1 MKILNSTLFVF
12 LIFANCTI
20 DRGLEPIRSHVQ
32 GTISYS
38 GEWPAEPAEIRLV
51 AANQFP
57 PSGLEDLIIGE
68 NLPLNLDSQEYA
80 FYLKPGTY
88 KVVGVA
94 WREKGSVWDILS
106 ICGLHFSGTDSLAPG
121 EIVISHDRDE
131 VTDIN
136 IHVNRSNAHR
146 ITDTK
151 IVGNITF
158 EGAWPDSVLEVRVI
172 ATTKFSLFPTVLPTL
187 LDISF
192 SDKIEVGTDSTQYKI
207 NTFPGTFVATGVLVF
222 KQDQSL
228 SLQDIL
234 YSGSIGGLNLD
245 PYEVEIN
252 TIADGPDFNIK
263 FPE

>member
-1 MKILNSTLFVF
+1 MKILKFVIFTLV
-12 LIFANCTI
+12 IFANCSI
-20 DRGLEPIRSHVQ
+20 DRGLEPIRSNVQ
-32 GTISYS
+32 GVLTYS

-51 AANQFP
+51 AAKQFP

-68 NLPLNLDSQEYA
+68 NLLLDIDSQEYA

-88 KVVGVA
+88 NVVGVA
-94 WREKGSVWDILS
+94 WREKDSVWDILS
-106 ICGLHFSGTDSLAPG
+106 ICGLYFSGTDSLAPG
-121 EIVISHDRDE
+121 EIVISDDSDE
-131 VTDIN
+131 VKDIN

-172 ATTKFSLFPTVLPTL
+172 ATTKFSLFPVTLPTL

-192 SDKIEVGTDSTQYKI
+192 SDKIEVGTDSTHYKI

-222 KQDQSL
+222 KQNQSL
-228 SLQDIL
+228 SIDDIF
-234 YSGSIGGLNLD
+234 YSGTIGGLNLD
-245 PYEVEIN
+245 PYTVEMN
-252 TIADGPDFNIK
+252 SIADGPDFNIK

>member
-1 MKILNSTLFVF
+1 MKTTNLIILIS
-12 LIFANCTI
+12 LIFVSCNI
-20 DRGLEPIRSHVQ
+20 DRGLEPIRSRVQ
-32 GTISYS
+32 GTITYS

-51 AANQFP
+51 AATQFP
-57 PSGLEDLIIGE
+57 PSGLEDLIIGD
-68 NLPLNLDSQEYA
+68 NLPPNLESQEYA
-80 FYLKPGTY
+80 FYLTPGTY

-94 WREKGSVWDILS
+94 WREKDSVWDILS
-106 ICGLHFSGTDSLAPG
+106 ICGLYFSGADSLAPG
-121 EIVISHDRDE
+121 EIVISDDRDE
-131 VTDIN
+131 VKNID

-151 IVGNITF
+151 IAGNITF

-192 SDKIEVGTDSTQYKI
+192 SDKIEVGTDSAQYKI

-222 KQDQSL
+222 KQNQSL
-228 SLQDIL
+228 SVQDIL
-234 YSGSIGGLNLD
+234 YSGTIGGLNLD
-245 PYEVEIN
+245 PYEVEMN